1 MGCRFLH
8 LPKPAPSRSA
18 RTLTLLPAPDR
29 LGSFVRLALGGMV
42 DEESVARAQECCYVK
57 TLAVQVGEGAAVLR
71 GCAADVYVTSEM
83 SHADVLAANAQVR
96 RSGVEHPGFRGV
108 AFLLLGRG

>member
-1 MGCRFLH
+1 MQI
-8 LPKPAPSRSA
+8 PPSSEASPAQICAHSDPFA
-18 RTLTLLPAPDR
+18 RARPPC
-29 LGSFVRLALGGMV
+29 SFVRLALGGMV

-96 RSGVEHPGFRGV
+96 RSGVEHPGSRGV